1 MGGLLISEHELDSWR
16 GERLGSGPD
25 KMAGLR
31 RGCSEGGEGCASEER
46 EVPCTWAPPCAAGW
60 TLDEGQDRELL
71 WGVQGAHD
79 QGQGGTGGVGTAVAS
94 VGQHGDSEHD
104 EGVTTG
110 LRGTL

>member
-1 MGGLLISEHELDSWR
+1 M
-16 GERLGSGPD
+16 
-25 KMAGLR
+25 
-31 RGCSEGGEGCASEER
+31 
-46 EVPCTWAPPCAAGW
+46 PCTWAPPCAAGW